1 MQKIFN
7 FTLFIILLS
16 LNNISLA
23 YYEVDKN
30 STFESFNTISETIIA
45 LDSTKNKIETT
56 LRNTLNNSS
65 QRKQSKSAN
74 KKDINEYQ
82 VFINYLSA
90 QINDYCTI
98 IYNKYGSD
106 ALLSLPCENKI
117 SYTNLGNDN
126 SSLTMNEQIE
136 SLDDELMNSLGTFDE
151 MLLKEEEI
159 IAMQSRKSQS
169 SSESSSGKGDNADA
183 DADGVEKSSN
193 EKEDSDN
200 GKSQQKKSN
209 SDKELNDEDYS
220 EEEKNA
226 NTSAKSKSQSRKD
239 QRERRKLDE
248 IDDDIVARQLKE
260 AAEKE
265 KDPALK
271 KKLWDEY
278 YKYKKKNS
286 K

>member
-16 LNNISLA
+16 LNNINLA
-23 YYEVDKN
+23 YYEADKN
-30 STFESFNTISETIIA
+30 SGAVESFNTISETIIA

-56 LRNTLNNSS
+56 LRDTLNNRT
-65 QRKQSKSAN
+65 QRKQSQSEN
-74 KKDINEYQ
+74 IKDINEYK

-106 ALLSLPCENKI
+106 ALLSLPCEKKVKY
-117 SYTNLGNDN
+117 SNLVIDN

-169 SSESSSGKGDNADA
+169 SFESSSSKENNGNRDA
-183 DADGVEKSSN
+183 AEKNSN
-193 EKEDSDN
+193 EKQDNN
-200 GKSQQKKSN
+200 GKSQQKESN
-209 SDKELNDEDYS
+209 NDKDLKDKKYS

-226 NTSAKSKSQSRKD
+226 NASAKKGQSRKNQD
-239 QRERRKLDE
+239 ERRKLDE